1 MVARDHTP
9 SDEALLEA
17 WRDGDARAGGA
28 LAQRHFMALYRFF
41 ATKVDD
47 GIEDLIQ
54 RVYLRCVES
63 LPRFRGQSSFRTY
76 MFAIARNELFG
87 RIRRTRREAKV
98 IDWETVTAQDLQPS
112 PSRIVARR
120 QEQAIL
126 LQALRSIPLE
136 QQLVLE
142 LYFWERL
149 RARELAEILAVPE
162 GTVRTRIRLAREA
175 LRRRIDELSAT
186 AGLGSVSDD
195 LDRWADELRDVIGP
209 SAGA

>member
-1 MVARDHTP
+1 MVARDPTP
-9 SDEALLEA
+9 TDEALLEA

-41 ATKVDD
+41 ATKVDE

-54 RVYLRCVES
+54 RVYLKCVES

-76 MFAIARNELFG
+76 MFAIARNELYG
-87 RIRRTRREAKV
+87 RIRSRRREAKV
-98 IDWETVTAQDLQPS
+98 IDWQTATAQDLQPS
-112 PSRIVARR
+112 PSRIAARR

-126 LQALRSIPLE
+126 LRALRSIPIE

-149 RARELAEILAVPE
+149 RARELAEILELPE

-195 LDRWADELRDVIGP
+195 LDRWAAELREVIGP
-209 SAGA
+209 AAGA